1 MTVAKKY
8 VDQTFTLEEYLALPE
23 NERMEILEGM
33 PYLLASPSVSH
44 QIIALAFASSFREAL
59 QGKPCQAFIAPLD
72 VFLDAADVRRP
83 TVVQPDVFVVCD
95 RKKLDDRGCHGAP
108 DLIVEV
114 LSPGTR
120 QHDQVRKMNL
130 YWRHGVR
137 EYWLADPEIRVIEQF
152 VWDEKGYLLGGFF
165 RAGDKLPVRV
175 LADCVLDVSEIFPE
189 QV

>member
-23 NERMEILEGM
+23 NERMGILEGM
-33 PYLLASPSVSH
+33 PYLLASPSDRH
-44 QIIALAFASSFREAL
+44 QQCVGAIYAVLYAFLR
-59 QGKPCQAFIAPLD
+59 GKPCQPRIAPLD
-72 VFLDAADVRRP
+72 VFLGAADVRRP

-108 DLIVEV
+108 DLIVEA

-152 VWDEKGYLLGGFF
+152 IWDEKGYLLGGFF

-189 QV
+189 

>member
-108 DLIVEV
+108 DLIVEA

-152 VWDEKGYLLGGFF
+152 IWDEKGYLLGGFF

-189 QV
+189 